1 MKNIIIYLLILA
13 GLLFTKTQ
21 AQQNGSRLD
30 VFQDSLIKIAQR
42 TNNEAQSEEK
52 KFAENGKFVKTL
64 VEALKEPNSFNYPF
78 DSLKTVVVIK
88 SPDQVFRVISW
99 YVQLENGT
107 YRYYGAIQ
115 MNDKST
121 LKLFPLIDQTDNI
134 TEANAVTDNQ
144 KWFGA
149 KYYEII
155 PVSSPG
161 KLPYYVLLGWKGN
174 TVETTKKVIEIL
186 SFGKDKVTFGMPVF
200 DGKEL
205 KGKNRIIFEYQKQN
219 AMVLKTDKNAGLI
232 VFDHLAPFDPEMAGK
247 FQFYGSDGNTDA
259 FKIIGGRLK
268 FQENVILKNEANA
281 SDALYAD
288 PAKNVKPVRKF

>member
-1 MKNIIIYLLILA
+1 MREIRFYILVLT
-13 GLLFTKTQ
+13 GLFSVKLH
-21 AQQNGSRLD
+21 AQQTSAKLNA
-30 VFQDSLIKIAQR
+30 FQDTLIKIAA
-42 TNNEAQSEEK
+42 NVYNEQQSDEK

-64 VEALKEPNSFNYPF
+64 VEALKEPNSFNYTF
-78 DSLKTVVVIK
+78 DSLKTVSIVK
-88 SPDQVFRVISW
+88 SSDQAFRILSW

-115 MNDKST
+115 MNNKGN

-134 TEANAVTDNQ
+134 NDLNSITNNQ
-144 KWFGA
+144 KWLGA

-155 PVSSPG
+155 PVTSSG

-174 TVETTKKVIEIL
+174 TTETTKKIVEIL
-186 SFGKDKVTFGMPVF
+186 SFDKDNAIFGMPVF

-205 KGKNRIIFEYQKQN
+205 KGKNRVIFEYQKQN

-232 VFDHLAPFDPEMAGK
+232 VFDHLAPFDPEMVGK

-259 FKIIGGRLK
+259 FKIVGGRLRL
-268 FQENVILKNEANA
+268 QENVILKNDASA